1 MLRLDSDKRKA
12 LTALKAQV
20 KELERPERE
29 AQKIARAKAR
39 RNREKAIDRTR
50 PEQRQ
55 PRERD
60 PGFLAFLRRQ
70 PCRIGLVAPGT
81 CAGPIQ
87 ACHVRYSDAARG
99 KRNAGVQAKPSDRYA
114 TSCCAA
120 HHAEQ
125 HARGNERAWWAS
137 YGLNGLDVAAQQ
149 FAEYEGA
156 ADG

>member
-29 AQKIARAKAR
+29 QAKIARAKAR
-39 RNREKAIDRTR
+39 QKREKAIDRTR

-60 PGFLAFLRRQ
+60 AGYLAFLRRQ
-70 PCRIGLVAPGT
+70 PCRIGIVAPGS
-81 CAGPIQ
+81 CRGPIQ
-87 ACHVRYSDAARG
+87 ACHVRYSDARRG
-99 KRNAGVQAKPSDRYA
+99 KINAGLQTKPPDKYA
-114 TSCCAA
+114 TSCCAH

-125 HARGNERAWWAS
+125 HARGNEAAWWAG
-137 YGLNGLDVAAQQ
+137 YGLNGLDEAERQ
-149 FAEYEGA
+149 FAEYCG
-156 ADG
+156 GPHG

>member
-1 MLRLDSDKRKA
+1 MLRLDKDR
-12 LTALKAQV
+12 
-20 KELERPERE
+20 RE
-29 AQKIARAKAR
+29 ALARAKAEIAEIMDPLKAAERKQR
-39 RNREKAIDRTR
+39 RQRDREMRKRVGKRA
-50 PEQRQ
+50 PGQRQ

-60 PGFLAFLRRQ
+60 PGYLAFLRRQ